1 MCMIKT
7 FTQDDLVLYVYNELP
22 YEAQTRLEQAL
33 KQDHELADQCS
44 ELLLA
49 KVDLEKALHS
59 PSQKVV
65 NNILSYS
72 RNLSL

>member
-1 MCMIKT
+1 MIKT

-22 YEAQTRLEQAL
+22 FAAKAKLEQAL
-33 KQDHELADQCS
+33 TQDYELADHCS

-49 KVDLEKALHS
+49 KVDLDKALHS
-59 PSQKVV
+59 PSPKVV
-65 NNILSYS
+65 HNILSYS